1 MDSPEK
7 IDKFISAEFPGN
19 RHPNEEDSDRI
30 GTLVEDLMVHAPCY
44 RQFFSLTLMHG
55 KNINVCEHVKINR
68 KSKCFSDIRKAFCQQ
83 RQKEDQKDRDFPR
96 CVKDFP
102 KEFADFTSIREDGKV
117 MYKRTD
123 NGNAAL
129 RKNAEGKE
137 VSFYHSHLSLCPFS
151 QVEADNRW
159 IVTYN
164 PYLLAKY
171 ESHINVEAVSKVHVV
186 KYIYKYIFKVSFS
199 S

>member
-44 RQFFSLTLMHG
+44 RQFSFTFMHRKCFSLS
-55 KNINVCEHVKINR
+55 
-68 KSKCFSDIRKAFCQQ
+68 KSQCLSDIRKAFCQQ

-137 VSFYHSHLSLCPFS
+137 VSFYHPHLSLRSFS

-186 KYIYKYIFKVSFS
+186 KYIYKYIFKVSFPS
-199 S
+199 